1 MWLDVLIALASL
13 ALLVWSAD
21 KMVEGSASIAKRFHI
36 SNVLIGLTIVAF
48 GTSAPE
54 LIISSIS
61 SYQGQSA
68 MAMGNVMGSNIFN
81 VLAILGVTSLITIV
95 PVQRQTILFEVPLL
109 IAATAMI
116 SISFYSGDG
125 GSYVINRKEALV
137 MLIGFVVFLV
147 YIILSSRNQVSL
159 PHDEEVEVL
168 PLWKSILWVAI
179 GLAGLLFGGQLLVDK
194 AVLIAKGWG
203 VSQHIIA
210 VTIVS
215 IGTSLPEL
223 VTAIV
228 AAYKKNTDMA
238 VGNIIGSCLFNS
250 FAILGVSA
258 MISPMTLDS
267 DVDLDIKVNFL
278 AAILLYVFIFTGK
291 GRNIERWEGC
301 ILLSVFAGYMYML
314 L

>member
-1 MWLDVLIALASL
+1 MWLDVLIALASF

-21 KMVEGSASIAKRFHI
+21 KMVEGSASIATRFHI

-95 PVQRQTILFEVPLL
+95 PVQRQTILFEVPLM

-116 SISFYSGDG
+116 AISFYSGDG
-125 GSYVINRKEALV
+125 GDLVINRIEASV
-137 MLIGFVVFLV
+137 MLVGFVVFLI
-147 YIILSSRNQVSL
+147 YIIISSRNQAAL

-168 PLWKSILWVAI
+168 PIWKSILWVVI
-179 GLAGLLFGGQLLVDK
+179 GIAGLLYGGHLLVNK
-194 AVLIAKGWG
+194 AVLIAQGWG
-203 VSQHIIA
+203 ISEHIIA

-215 IGTSLPEL
+215 VGTSLPEL
-223 VTAIV
+223 VTSVV

-250 FAILGVSA
+250 FAILGISA
-258 MISPMTLDS
+258 MISPISLNM